1 MGVITAPASG
11 SGMWPACTA
20 RVPKRRFRSSP
31 DACVMAGTERRLP
44 SRASDL
50 YVKRTM
56 PPPNAGKCL
65 VVDDEPRLRRVL
77 VRVLEGE
84 GVSCAGA
91 GCGTQALGILP

>member
-31 DACVMAGTERRLP
+31 DACVMAGTEGGLP

-50 YVKRTM
+50 YVKGTK
-56 PPPNAGKCL
+56 PQPDPGKCL
-65 VVDDEPRLRRVL
+65 GVDDEPRVPPGRGGLLR
-77 VRVLEGE
+77 G
-84 GVSCAGA
+84 GGCDCGGAGA
-91 GCGTQALGILP
+91 ATAGRE